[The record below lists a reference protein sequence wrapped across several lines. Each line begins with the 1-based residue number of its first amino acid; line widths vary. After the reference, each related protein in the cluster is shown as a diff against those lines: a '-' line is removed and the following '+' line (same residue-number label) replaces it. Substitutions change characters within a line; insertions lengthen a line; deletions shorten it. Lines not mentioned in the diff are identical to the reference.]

1 MLSRYMHLA
10 NFLQDNSNA
19 EIMVGIGYF
28 YNFYCYVMC
37 ELTVGHGACKYW
49 CMDIS
54 ELESRNIM
62 LIPSILSS
70 VSIKKCDNF

>member
-1 MLSRYMHLA
+1 MY
-10 NFLQDNSNA
+10 
-19 EIMVGIGYF
+19 
-28 YNFYCYVMC
+28 